1 MIIAIILTITADILF
16 AVSGVLQQGAA
27 SSIDYVY
34 NLKFKLISKLFKSK
48 KWFIGFVLSLFGYIV
63 SFVAL
68 DFGSLVL
75 VESLMILNF
84 LLALPLSN
92 IVKKQKI
99 NVTELL
105 YSFVTV
111 CGLIIFLIVANSKDM
126 TKNYTISK
134 LILAVVIIGVIS
146 VFFTLLAVMA
156 KSKNLRTFWL
166 ASSGS
171 LMNTLLALEIK
182 QAINNLDKSGHA
194 SEAFRFF
201 DSVGIYLVIPTF
213 VVALLI
219 IQSAFQ
225 TEKLSWSLPSI
236 NLINPVAATIVAVTI
251 FGATIRNAWWALALE
266 VIGVILV
273 TFGIIKLSSDKTLVS
288 GSA

>member
-1 MIIAIILTITADILF
+1 
-16 AVSGVLQQGAA
+16 
-27 SSIDYVY
+27 
-34 NLKFKLISKLFKSK
+34 
-48 KWFIGFVLSLFGYIV
+48 
-63 SFVAL
+63 
-68 DFGSLVL
+68 
-75 VESLMILNF
+75 
-84 LLALPLSN
+84 
-92 IVKKQKI
+92 
-99 NVTELL
+99 
-105 YSFVTV
+105 
-111 CGLIIFLIVANSKDM
+111 VANSKDM

-194 SEAFRFF
+194 SEVFRFF